1 MTTEVNVYTDAFP
14 YPDNPAMRAAF
25 RFPVLLYRMG
35 FFNLIEKKIM
45 LLSTYGRRSGKPRP
59 IAIEYN
65 KLDGRKFVIAAY
77 GEKADWV
84 QNMLADP
91 HITLQSMDG
100 IESVIGRRVVSDDE
114 LSQAYQVFEQNPFF
128 QGYNRSLGF
137 EQMDLQVWLDN
148 RDLYYV
154 VTFDLT
160 EEPTPPPLEKDL
172 TWLLPALGVTFALGW
187 VFGRFSSC
195 CKR

>member
-14 YPDNPAMRAAF
+14 YPDNPALRAAF

-128 QGYNRSLGF
+128 PFQVRLGKG
-137 EQMDLQVWLDN
+137 VT
-148 RDLYYV
+148 RDL
-154 VTFDLT
+154 F
-160 EEPTPPPLEKDL
+160 
-172 TWLLPALGVTFALGW
+172 
-187 VFGRFSSC
+187 RFSELYHQRRAHENVQRNLVYGFSVTE
-195 CKR
+195 KVEGGIYVGAGVSTH